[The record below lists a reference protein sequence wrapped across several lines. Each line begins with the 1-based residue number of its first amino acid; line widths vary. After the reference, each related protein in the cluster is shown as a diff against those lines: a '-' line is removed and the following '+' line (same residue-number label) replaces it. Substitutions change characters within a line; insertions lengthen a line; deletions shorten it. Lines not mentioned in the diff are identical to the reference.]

1 MSKFNNKYRVES
13 TRLPHWDYSNPGLYF
28 ITICTQSMVEW
39 FGDVVE
45 GKMQLNPIGKIVAEE
60 WVNTPKIRG
69 YIELY
74 DWIVM
79 PNHFHGIIG
88 INPNVE
94 TTEPAVSNDN
104 KTIRRIVSKHGE
116 KTKSVTNKTTEP
128 VVSTTLK
135 PDSLGSIIGQFKS
148 VCTKRIRKYHNPKF
162 SWQSRFWDHVIRN
175 EHSFERIIEYIRL
188 NPQNWERDKNNR
200 NSDSEFVKKL

>member
-1 MSKFNNKYRVES
+1 
-13 TRLPHWDYSNPGLYF
+13 
-28 ITICTQSMVEW
+28 MVEW
-39 FGDVVE
+39 FGDLVE

-60 WVNTPKIRG
+60 WVNTPKIRE

-94 TTEPAVSNDN
+94 TTAKIVETHSNASLRPN
-104 KTIRRIVSKHGE
+104 RFGPQKHNISSIVRG
-116 KTKSVTNKTTEP
+116 
-128 VVSTTLK
+128 
-135 PDSLGSIIGQFKS
+135 FKG

-175 EHSFERIIEYIRL
+175 ERSFKRITEYIRM
-188 NPQNWERDKNNR
+188 NPQNWKRDKNNR
-200 NSDSEFVKKL
+200 NTDLEFVKKLY